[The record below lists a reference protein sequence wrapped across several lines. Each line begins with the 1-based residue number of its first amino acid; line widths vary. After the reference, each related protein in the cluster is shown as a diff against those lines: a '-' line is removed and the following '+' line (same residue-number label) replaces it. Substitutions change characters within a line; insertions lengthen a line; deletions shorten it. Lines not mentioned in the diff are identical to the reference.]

1 MSSELANEREMTAEA
16 KREQKGL
23 ALQVQ
28 LARQSS
34 SEAKALADD
43 LKREL
48 ANEHALRETAH
59 ANSQWQRQ
67 ELEEKALI
75 AEAKQQQLEDEL
87 SADRRTA
94 EEARRMLREEKSAK
108 KSLETHLLAVQRQV
122 RMECSQ
128 VWLAQKYKYWRSC
141 WCKRTNTDATR
152 SSRRR
157 LSLKQS
163 RCISKMRGESSRKTA
178 PCLPMSF
185 RSCARKI

>member
-34 SEAKALADD
+34 SEAKALVDD

-59 ANSQWQRQ
+59 ANSQRQRQ
-67 ELEEKALI
+67 ELEERALI
-75 AEAKQQQLEDEL
+75 AEAKQQQLVDELL

-94 EEARRMLREEKSAK
+94 EEARRMLREGKSAK
-108 KSLETHLLAVQRQV
+108 KSLETNLLAVQRQV

-128 VWLAQKYKYWRSC
+128 VWMVKKYKYWRSC
-141 WCKRTNTDATR
+141 WYKRTNTDATR
-152 SSRRR
+152 F
-157 LSLKQS
+157 S
-163 RCISKMRGESSRKTA
+163 RCR
-178 PCLPMSF
+178 
-185 RSCARKI
+185 

>member
-1 MSSELANEREMTAEA
+1 MQLQDNERSTTQLQEILILSQLPQAQLHSMSSELANEREMTAEA

-48 ANEHALRETAH
+48 ANEQALRETAH
-59 ANSQWQRQ
+59 ANSQRQRQ
-67 ELEEKALI
+67 ELEEKALL

-87 SADRRTA
+87 TSDRRTA

-108 KSLETHLLAVQRQV
+108 KSLETHLLAVQRQA

-128 VWLAQKYKYWRSC
+128 V
-141 WCKRTNTDATR
+141 
-152 SSRRR
+152 
-157 LSLKQS
+157 
-163 RCISKMRGESSRKTA
+163 
-178 PCLPMSF
+178 
-185 RSCARKI
+185 

>member
-48 ANEHALRETAH
+48 ANEQALRETAH
-59 ANSQWQRQ
+59 ANSQRQRQ
-67 ELEEKALI
+67 ELEEKALL

-87 SADRRTA
+87 TCCSTA
-94 EEARRMLREEKSAK
+94 AVATQLIRPERSVGIKSCPQAL
-108 KSLETHLLAVQRQV
+108 SV
-122 RMECSQ
+122 
-128 VWLAQKYKYWRSC
+128 
-141 WCKRTNTDATR
+141 
-152 SSRRR
+152 
-157 LSLKQS
+157 SLKTKKPTASAVSLS
-163 RCISKMRGESSRKTA
+163 RPLR
-178 PCLPMSF
+178 PLPPL
-185 RSCARKI
+185 RNH

>member
-23 ALQVQ
+23 ALQVK

-43 LKREL
+43 LKRDL
-48 ANEHALRETAH
+48 ANEHALRETALG
-59 ANSQWQRQ
+59 NSHRQRQ
-67 ELEEKALI
+67 ELEGKDHI

-87 SADRRTA
+87 TADRRTA

-128 VWLAQKYKYWRSC
+128 IWLVQKYKY
-141 WCKRTNTDATR
+141 
-152 SSRRR
+152 
-157 LSLKQS
+157 
-163 RCISKMRGESSRKTA
+163 
-178 PCLPMSF
+178 
-185 RSCARKI
+185 